1 MNTIMAKLK
10 MPANCV
16 DITQEVQ
23 ERGMVFTLMCV
34 RAGADVRAIIGAGR
48 GNKDTA
54 TSSAPGNDT
63 PRRHEGRKKP

>member
-1 MNTIMAKLK
+1 MSMVMVKLIM
-10 MPANCV
+10 PPNCV

-34 RAGADVRAIIGAGR
+34 RAGADVRAITGIGR

-54 TSSAPGNDT
+54 TSSSSGNDAT
-63 PRRHEGRKKP
+63 RRHEGRKKP